1 MKDWQEILNK
11 IEQSG
16 LSIAHYCRE
25 NDIKP
30 HRVRYW
36 KQKLVKQET
45 PGFVMISTGV
55 PSQAMEIIYPSGVR
69 LKLSSGIAIKDLKIL
84 LNV

>member
-1 MKDWQEILNK
+1 MENWQEILQE

-16 LSIAHYCRE
+16 LSIAQYCKD

-30 HRVRYW
+30 HTVRYW
-36 KQKLVKQET
+36 KQKLVKQKT
-45 PGFVMISTGV
+45 SGFVKISPGV

-69 LKLSSGIAIKDLKIL
+69 LKLSSRIPIKDLKAL